1 MFGFVSPS
9 TRLHTRRVPTVVHI
23 FEIVSRL
30 FWTLAP
36 DLLRIA
42 FVFRDLFTHFFFVC
56 FTVEEESLPGLYL
69 VRCFVIYAVLIHCN
83 NTSGQTDIMRVL
95 TWD

>member
-9 TRLHTRRVPTVVHI
+9 TRMHTRGVPTVVHI

-36 DLLRIA
+36 DLLCIA
-42 FVFRDLFTHFFFVC
+42 FVFRDLFTHFFRVFYCRGRIAPWPLPRQVFC
-56 FTVEEESLPGLYL
+56 NLCCGNSL
-69 VRCFVIYAVLIHCN
+69 
-83 NTSGQTDIMRVL
+83 Q
-95 TWD
+95 